1 MQPMRKVEK
10 PMTQPTVLREEG
22 SVAGRASRP
31 STSPT
36 HSRFSVRSSPIAH
49 IPLPT

>member
-10 PMTQPTVLREEG
+10 PMTQPTVLRNNE
-22 SVAGRASRP
+22 SVAGRRSR
-31 STSPT
+31 SKAWPT
-36 HSRFSVRSSPIAH
+36 HSRFNVRSSPMAH